1 MHIHP
6 ILAALRRH
14 RIATLLIALEIAL
27 ACAVLCNACFLIAN
41 RLNAMRI
48 VSGVDEPSLAVLS
61 LTGYDPQHANDL
73 NARMV
78 AGLSALPDVKSV
90 GIINGVPFSQ
100 LNSMNGITT
109 DPAKQHYGHVVN
121 TYGGNGESLR
131 LLGLHLLAGRLPTQE
146 EYRPVEEG
154 FMPKDSLVL
163 VTRALANSVWPGQ
176 DPLGKE
182 FWCID
187 FHFRVIG
194 VVDHLIIPEPEAR
207 KDADRDY
214 GIFVPVIP
222 GKDIAGTYLIQA
234 DPREV
239 PRVFRDAV
247 LAVQKIAPEVVI
259 DHDNSAPLS
268 ELRDRYFHNDRVM
281 IGILLGVIL
290 ALMLVT
296 SLGIVGL
303 ASFWV
308 QQRRKQIGIR
318 RAIGATR
325 GDILRYFQ
333 TENFLIVTMGVIFGV
348 VLAYALNLI
357 LMKSYEVSHLPIGY
371 LLTSSVVLWLLGQL
385 AVLGPALRAAAVP
398 PVVATRS
405 V

>member
-6 ILAALRRH
+6 IFAALRRH

-78 AGLSALPDVKSV
+78 AGLSALPGVKSV

-109 DPAKQHYGHVVN
+109 DPAKQHYAHVVN
-121 TYGGNGESLR
+121 TYGGNAESLR
-131 LLGLHLLAGRLPTQE
+131 LLGLHLLTGRLPTQE
-146 EYRPVEEG
+146 DYRPLEEG
-154 FMPKDSLVL
+154 FLPKDSLVL

-182 FWCID
+182 FWCSD

-194 VVDHLIIPEPEAR
+194 VVDHLAIPEPEAR
-207 KDADRDY
+207 KEADRDY

-222 GKDIAGTYLIQA
+222 GKDIAGIYLIQA

-239 PRVFRDAV
+239 SRVFRDAV

-281 IGILLGVIL
+281 IGILLGVIV

-333 TENFLIVTMGVIFGV
+333 TENFLIVTMGVIFGF